1 MIFPPFRH
9 PLQHNQSASS
19 APLTFRLAIKFYP
32 FVLLSCGG
40 KIILYLSFLDFIAYL
55 LHKINPTETKNTAM
69 NPKTIKVFF
78 LSILCMMLVAATQ
91 AASLVQGRIYLKDGS
106 IIECAEK
113 DRLKIPKHSQNVK
126 LLRRAYYKDKSKE
139 IYAFEAI
146 DSIVCWHPSAPEHPR
161 KFIPVP
167 KIGWLWVHLETPHI
181 CAGVYSSKGY
191 GIDTNGGIEVW
202 MKQRYLSRSKTAYYL
217 RKTGDSEFHDMG
229 SASRN
234 AKNVFRE
241 RIAEYISD
249 DPVLAD
255 QILESNT
262 SNRSKTILMLQ
273 KYNPIY

>member
-1 MIFPPFRH
+1 
-9 PLQHNQSASS
+9 
-19 APLTFRLAIKFYP
+19 
-32 FVLLSCGG
+32 
-40 KIILYLSFLDFIAYL
+40 
-55 LHKINPTETKNTAM
+55 M

-146 DSIVCWHPSAPEHPR
+146 DSIVCWH
-161 KFIPVP
+161 
-167 KIGWLWVHLETPHI
+167 
-181 CAGVYSSKGY
+181 
-191 GIDTNGGIEVW
+191 W

>member
-1 MIFPPFRH
+1 
-9 PLQHNQSASS
+9 
-19 APLTFRLAIKFYP
+19 
-32 FVLLSCGG
+32 
-40 KIILYLSFLDFIAYL
+40 
-55 LHKINPTETKNTAM
+55 M

-78 LSILCMMLVAATQ
+78 LSILCMMLVATSQ

-113 DRLKIPKHSQNVK
+113 DRLKIPKYSQNVK